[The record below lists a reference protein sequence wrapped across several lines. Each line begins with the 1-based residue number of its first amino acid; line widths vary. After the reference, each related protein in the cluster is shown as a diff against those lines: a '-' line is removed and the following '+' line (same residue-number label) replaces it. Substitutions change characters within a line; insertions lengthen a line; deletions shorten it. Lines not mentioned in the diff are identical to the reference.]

1 MPPRPTADHSSRTTA
16 LPCILRAVINFT
28 IAAEMDAGRLLSPE
42 SDSEARRE
50 CTKGGAV
57 VVHYIALELP
67 GIRLPDETAKL
78 EAAIKSLGD
87 AYQFQ
92 KFAWIVEA
100 EVSNTEISERLV
112 KVLRPT
118 DKLLVMRIHKDW
130 VAANVPQPE
139 LDWLSGRNYSGVGD
153 PPLFRR

>member
-1 MPPRPTADHSSRTTA
+1 MRK
-16 LPCILRAVINFT
+16 AV
-28 IAAEMDAGRLLSPE
+28 LS
-42 SDSEARRE
+42 
-50 CTKGGAV
+50 

-67 GIRLPDETAKL
+67 GLRLPDETAKL
-78 EAAIKSLGD
+78 QIAIKEMGD

-92 KFAWIVEA
+92 KFAWIVET
-100 EVSNTEISERLV
+100 ELNNTQISEKLV
-112 KVLRPT
+112 AVLRPT